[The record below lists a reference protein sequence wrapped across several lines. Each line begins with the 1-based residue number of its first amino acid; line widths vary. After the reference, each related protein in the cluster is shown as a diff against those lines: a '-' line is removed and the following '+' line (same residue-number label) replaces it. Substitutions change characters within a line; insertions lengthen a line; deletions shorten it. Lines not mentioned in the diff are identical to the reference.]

1 MHKVITPRNVANF
14 INGQYVETG
23 NTFDVLYPVTGEV
36 TAQVHAAGQAEV
48 DAAVAAARAAL
59 SGPWG
64 KLTTDERIGLVLDIA
79 DGITKRFDDFLELEV
94 LDTGKPYSVASHVD
108 IPRGAA
114 NFKAFA
120 HTLKE
125 HATETFRMDT
135 PDGNGAWNFGVRRP
149 RGVIGI
155 ISPWNLPLLLM
166 TWKAGPALAMGNTVV
181 VKPSEVTP
189 STASLLGEVMNA
201 VGVPAGVY
209 NVVNGFGATGAM
221 LTSHPDVDGITFTGE
236 TVTGS
241 IIIKATAD
249 TLKATSMEMGGKNAG
264 IVFEDADLDLAVK
277 ELGRSCFLNTGQVC
291 LGTERVYVHESVFDE
306 VRDRLKD
313 YAENQLA
320 YGYPDDAA
328 MNFGPVVSDE
338 HRDKVLSYYQLAEE
352 EGATVVT
359 GGGAPTFGDERDGG
373 SWVQP
378 TIWTGL
384 AHDSR
389 VATEEIFGPAV
400 ALIPFSDEDEVIKL
414 ANDTKYGLS
423 ATFFTRDMSRAL
435 RVAPQL
441 EAGIVWVNS
450 WFLRDL
456 RTSFGGMKHS
466 GIGREGGV
474 HGLEFYTEISNV
486 CIKI

>member
-1 MHKVITPRNVANF
+1 MANF

-23 NTFDVLYPVTGEV
+23 DTFDVLYPVTGEV
-36 TAQVHAAGQAEV
+36 TAHVHTAGQAEV

-64 KLTTDERIGLVLDIA
+64 QLTTDQRIELVLDIA
-79 DGITKRFDDFLELEV
+79 NGITKRFDDFLELEV

-189 STASLLGEVMNA
+189 STASLLGEVMNE

-209 NVVNGFGATGAM
+209 NVVNGFGRTGAM
-221 LTSHPDVDGITFTGE
+221 ITSHPDVDGITFTGE

-291 LGTERVYVHESVFDE
+291 LGTERVYVHESIFGQ

-313 YAENQLA
+313 YAENELT
-320 YGYPDDAA
+320 YGYPDDDA

-338 HRDKVLSYYQLAEE
+338 HRDKVLSYYRLAEE

-373 SWVQP
+373 SWVEP

-400 ALIPFSDEDEVIKL
+400 ALIPFTDEDEVIRL

-423 ATFFTRDMSRAL
+423 ATFFTKDMSRAL